1 MSDEHTM
8 WSKTLLDGFLSGMK
22 GKPSSAWVK
31 EQAAELAQR
40 GMSVDYL
47 SKVIRKDIGDV
58 QADRFLSIMDGSF
71 TKARTPA
78 KAKKKGLLG
87 RLFS

>member
-22 GKPSSAWVK
+22 GKPSSAWIK
-31 EQAAELAQR
+31 EQANELAQR

-47 SKVIRKDIGDV
+47 SKVIRKDIGNV
-58 QADRFLSIMDGSF
+58 QADRFLNIMGGSP
-71 TKARTPA
+71 TKTRAAA
-78 KAKKKGLLG
+78 KPKKKGLLG